1 MLLGRYKVEPDNL
14 HASPVGMV
22 YVPSSLFLI
31 MLLLL
36 EQQTNPSELPSKDLR
51 TAPHVVHMVGE
62 EHLRSAWRPSTSHY
76 LHTYKPLFLFRS
88 HMRHKRF

>member
-1 MLLGRYKVEPDNL
+1 MYIVAVGVLSTSLDSVRVITTRNRMLLGRYKVEPDNL

-36 EQQTNPSELPSKDLR
+36 VQRTNPSELPSKDLR

-62 EHLRSAWRPSTSHY
+62 EHLRSA
-76 LHTYKPLFLFRS
+76 
-88 HMRHKRF
+88 